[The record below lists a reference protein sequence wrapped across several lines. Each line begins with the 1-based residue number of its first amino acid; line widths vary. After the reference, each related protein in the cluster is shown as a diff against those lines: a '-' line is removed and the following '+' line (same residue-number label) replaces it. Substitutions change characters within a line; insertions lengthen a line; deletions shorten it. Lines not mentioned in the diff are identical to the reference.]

1 MLHSIDLQV
10 DYVLYKGSSTIE
22 TQQEELSLQ
31 AMKCMGIVIP
41 RESRLR
47 NNILN
52 IMTDLRTRDQCDL
65 ASHVNLC
72 GIRSLQSWLQIDLPR
87 ILCPLA
93 SGAEFLYYL
102 PGPAPYSSK
111 TISTLKLRKL
121 RLGLQYPV
129 MLSRE
134 GKLVHMNI
142 LAYLEI
148 AALEISRGLK
158 QIDAS
163 IRDIKETRNQH
174 HKSRLSHPWLQYMQN
189 IKIDLTLMIR
199 VLCRNYMYMM
209 TFEQS
214 FSLTIDLVFP

>member
-1 MLHSIDLQV
+1 M
-10 DYVLYKGSSTIE
+10 
-22 TQQEELSLQ
+22 
-31 AMKCMGIVIP
+31 
-41 RESRLR
+41 
-47 NNILN
+47 
-52 IMTDLRTRDQCDL
+52 
-65 ASHVNLC
+65 
-72 GIRSLQSWLQIDLPR
+72 
-87 ILCPLA
+87 PLA

-111 TISTLKLRKL
+111 TISTLKLRRL

-158 QIDAS
+158 QVDAS

-174 HKSRLSHPWLQYMQN
+174 HKSHLLHPWLFIHCKEEKSQRGALHNHQWPFARAR
-189 IKIDLTLMIR
+189 DHHGTPPASAVPRLQT
-199 VLCRNYMYMM
+199 
-209 TFEQS
+209 
-214 FSLTIDLVFP
+214 